1 MKPSKALTIKK
12 HEAQLRVY
20 LDTCVNGWRSR
31 QSILY
36 LLFEY
41 NIRITNKNGFRARD
55 SSDILFLLSQSLAK
69 KDTADGPTRSFFL
82 KCLNVRHKVIKMKGL
97 RPNNKTHL
105 LCRKCVASF
114 GWLPKLRHR
123 HQPIQNHRCLPNR
136 PAAFYFHVIAC
147 YITRSIAQ

>member
-69 KDTADGPTRSFFL
+69 KDTANGPTLSFL
-82 KCLNVRHKVIKMKGL
+82 LLSLNDGSRLIKMKWM
-97 RPNNKTHL
+97 RPNKYCSL
-105 LCRKCVASF
+105 LCVF
-114 GWLPKLRHR
+114 VH
-123 HQPIQNHRCLPNR
+123 
-136 PAAFYFHVIAC
+136 
-147 YITRSIAQ
+147 